1 MSPDVDP
8 ADATPTAATVLD
20 GPDAVRAAVG
30 THLGYSDWL
39 QIDQD
44 RVNTFAD
51 ATGDH
56 QWIHVDPERAKD
68 GPFGAPIAHGYLTMS
83 LSYFFMPQIVETRG
97 FSAGINYGVDKVR
110 FPSPVKVG
118 QRIRAG
124 AEMLEVTEVKGG
136 LQTLVRITIEIEGV
150 DRPACVID
158 SISRWLD

>member
-1 MSPDVDP
+1 MSETPDAP
-8 ADATPTAATVLD
+8 QARTVLD
-20 GPDAVRAAVG
+20 GVDAVRAAVG

-39 QIDQD
+39 EIDQD

-68 GPFGAPIAHGYLTMS
+68 GPFGAAIAHGYLTMS
-83 LSYFFMPQIVETRG
+83 LSNYFMPQIVETRG

-118 QRIRAG
+118 QSIRAG
-124 AEMLEVTEVKGG
+124 AEMIEVSEVKGG
-136 LQTLVRITIEIEGV
+136 IQTLVRITIEIQGGE
-150 DRPACVID
+150 RPACVID
-158 SISRWLD
+158 SISRWLH

>member
-1 MSPDVDP
+1 MSETPDAP
-8 ADATPTAATVLD
+8 QARTVLD
-20 GPDAVRAAVG
+20 GIDAVRAAVG

-39 QIDQD
+39 EIDQD

-68 GPFGAPIAHGYLTMS
+68 GPFGAAIAHGYLTMS
-83 LSYFFMPQIVETRG
+83 LSNYFMPQIVETRG

-118 QRIRAG
+118 QSIRAG
-124 AEMLEVTEVKGG
+124 AEMIEVSEVKGG
-136 LQTLVRITIEIEGV
+136 IQTLVRITIEIQGGE
-150 DRPACVID
+150 RPACVID
-158 SISRWLD
+158 SISRWLH